1 MADVDVGAERAHGAR
16 ARRLR
21 AILIGAGVVAAL
33 WSLGF
38 VLFLS
43 ATSVVTIE
51 LPVLAPHPAEEH
63 DVAAARFGPT
73 VRVSSYLADVY
84 NQHHP
89 AFLVDERA
97 SPTRVEKWASDEND
111 PHPWVEIRWRGLHDI
126 TRVVIEHA
134 GSVED
139 PGLTNHTYSLTCL
152 EAGGRGRTLAVTGN
166 TDPVTTHALA
176 CPSAIGLRAD
186 FTPDGPDGIVRVF
199 EIAAWGR

>member
-1 MADVDVGAERAHGAR
+1 VGS
-16 ARRLR
+16 L
-21 AILIGAGVVAAL
+21 VAL
-33 WSLGF
+33 WTLGF

-43 ATSVVTIE
+43 ASSVVTIE
-51 LPVLAPHPAEEH
+51 LTALSSHPAQEH

-111 PHPWVEIRWRGLHDI
+111 SHPWVEIRWRGLHDI

-139 PGLTNHTYSLTCL
+139 PGLTAHTYSLTCL
-152 EAGGRGRTLAVTGN
+152 QPAGRGRTLSVTGN
-166 TDPVTTHALA
+166 TEPVATHALV
-176 CPSAIGLRAD
+176 CPAASGLRAD
-186 FTPDGPDGIVRVF
+186 FTPDGPDAIVRVF
-199 EIAAWGR
+199 EIVAWGR